1 MNGGGREI
9 IVGTPV
15 GALRVAARNGAI
27 TRVSWSDGSAP
38 AAGAPAECVLMEAR
52 AQIEAWFAGAL
63 DRFSLP
69 LAPGG
74 TAFQRRVWRA
84 LAAIPC
90 GETRTYGEIAA
101 ATNSVARAVGG
112 ACGANPIPVIVP
124 CHRVVAAGGGLGGW
138 SGGGGLETK
147 RRLIAFEAARAAR
160 GPSIFDPQPA
170 NSATGENR
178 R

>member
-1 MNGGGREI
+1 MSGGGA
-9 IVGTPV
+9 IVVETPV
-15 GALRVAARNGAI
+15 GALRVAAGDGAV
-27 TRVSWSDGSAP
+27 TRVSWSDGPAPPADASAP
-38 AAGAPAECVLMEAR
+38 AEGVLMEAR
-52 AQIEAWFAGAL
+52 AQIEAWFAGAI

-74 TAFQRRVWRA
+74 TEFQRRVWRA
-84 LAAIPC
+84 LAAIPR

-101 ATNSVARAVGG
+101 ATNSAARAVGG

-147 RRLIAFEAARAAR
+147 RRLLAFEAAR
-160 GPSIFDPQPA
+160 GFSIFDPQPA
-170 NSATGENR
+170 NPPTGENR

>member
-1 MNGGGREI
+1 MSGGEI
-9 IVGTPV
+9 VVGTPV

-27 TRVSWSDGSAP
+27 IRVSWPDESAP
-38 AAGAPAECVLMEAR
+38 PADAPAPAEGVLMEAR
-52 AQIEAWFAGAL
+52 AQIEAWFAGAI

-74 TAFQRRVWRA
+74 TGFQRRVWRA
-84 LAAIPC
+84 LTAIPH

-160 GPSIFDPQPA
+160 GSSIFDSQPTHP
-170 NSATGENR
+170 ATGENR